1 MNLRRSE
8 ADENNCQ
15 VTNIH
20 VGDIWKRER
29 PRRPWTSMLKSDISR
44 QVLEQKDVHDRARW
58 SSLIKLIVGWVE
70 KVKIVRVWG

>member
-1 MNLRRSE
+1 MPGN
-8 ADENNCQ
+8 
-15 VTNIH
+15 NIH
-20 VGDIWKRER
+20 VSVIWRRER

-58 SSLIKLIVGWVE
+58 RSLITLIVGLVE